1 MAVPIDFGMNVAV
14 LPGTAHGEPTNIADL
29 GGAKW
34 ARMVFFHSRHFNENE
49 AQSFAYYDA
58 IVAKYAA
65 QGIGSLFILIQDTF
79 WGNGPWDSG
88 GWEIYAENFGVVAGK
103 IARHF
108 KGKTVAY
115 QIWNEPDLSG
125 SSIPLA
131 TQNYALILNSLS
143 KAIKAEDVNAPV
155 IMSGLAKGAGEA
167 VQYVQAVR
175 KAIPGQR
182 LPVDGIAIH
191 FYGQYVGSKKPT
203 DAEHPGGVFGSLE
216 ESLKIFKNGIP
227 NIPVWITEIGIVNHD
242 DNFRW
247 NDSQNAA
254 IARYIENVINYMQR
268 NHSSWVKAVIWF
280 AWGDIMENGGMVDL
294 AGNQKPQYHAFVNT
308 VRSQK
313 VEQSPYILTPT
324 TTLNVRQ
331 ADYSQY
337 EKVGRAEDGTIITV
351 LDAPALAKAK
361 LADDSTEQW
370 ICVKNPV
377 GEGQAWVA
385 AWLMEVAGESPLTIQ
400 RKGGGFINLRSG
412 DMSQLTL
419 AGKITKGDKIT
430 PLESPSIAFEKVR
443 LANGN
448 DTPDNLKNWIYIE
461 TPFGQ
466 RAWVAAWYMD
476 VHEDSETPAAIEGA
490 DSTAET
496 TSIPVEETPSEESTT
511 ASTLSA
517 DELAAILSEEVKK
530 FAGDG
535 TVAGQTLLPLS
546 DDMHKTYAINVV
558 GDSGVSV
565 RILARVISDKIVI
578 EADVTESLVTNLGER
593 GISREQVVLV
603 YAGEARPS

>member
-14 LPGTAHGEPTNIADL
+14 LPGTRHGEPTNIADL

-34 ARMVFFHSRHFNENE
+34 ARMVFFHSRHFNMDETK
-49 AQSFAYYDA
+49 SFAYYDA
-58 IVAKYAA
+58 IVKKYAE
-65 QGIGSLFILIQDTF
+65 QGIGSLFVLIQDTF

-88 GWEIYAENFGVVAGK
+88 GWDVYAENFGVVVGK
-103 IARHF
+103 IAKHF
-108 KGKTVAY
+108 KGKSVAY
-115 QIWNEPDLSG
+115 QVWNEPDLSG
-125 SSIPLA
+125 SSIPMNP
-131 TQNYALILNSLS
+131 QNYALILNTVS

-155 IMSGLAKGAGEA
+155 VMAGLAKGAGEA
-167 VQYVQAVR
+167 VQYVQDVR
-175 KAIPGQR
+175 KAIPSKR

-191 FYGQYVGSKKPT
+191 FYGQYVGNKKPT

-216 ESLKIFKNGIP
+216 ESLKIFKRGIP

-247 NDSQNAA
+247 NDAQNKA

-294 AGNQKPQYHAFVNT
+294 EGKQKPQYHAFVNT
-308 VRSQK
+308 IRSQK

-331 ADYSQY
+331 ADYSQF
-337 EKVGRAEDGTIITV
+337 EKVGRAEDGTIMTV
-351 LDAPALAKAK
+351 LDPPALAKAK
-361 LADDSTEQW
+361 MADDSTEQW

-377 GEGQAWVA
+377 GDGQAWVA
-385 AWLMEVAGESPLTIQ
+385 AWLMEVAAESPLTIR
-400 RKGGGFINLRSG
+400 RKGGGFMNLRSG
-412 DMSQLTL
+412 NMRELTL
-419 AGKITKGDKIT
+419 AGEVKKGDKIS

-443 LANGN
+443 LG
-448 DTPDNLKNWIYIE
+448 DGDKTFDNLKNWIYVE

-466 RAWVAAWYMD
+466 RAWVAAWYMK
-476 VHEDSETPAAIEGA
+476 VHEESETPAAIEGA
-490 DSTAET
+490 DSTKSSSTLDDGKT
-496 TSIPVEETPSEESTT
+496 TGETPPP
-511 ASTLSA
+511 ALLSA

-535 TVAGQTLLPLS
+535 DVAGQALLPLS

-565 RILARVISDKIVI
+565 RVLARIISDKIVI
-578 EADVTESLVTNLGER
+578 EADVSESLLTNLGER
-593 GISREQVVLV
+593 GVSRGQIVLV
-603 YAGEARPS
+603 YAGETRPS